1 MIKITNVEEQAEQAK
16 KDAEAKMA
24 DMLEMEE
31 YEPPEDF
38 AVDIWKLTQ
47 FDDKQSVSN
56 DESEIEKMEK
66 EVDSIT
72 AGYPY

>member
-38 AVDIWKLTQ
+38 AVDIWKLT
-47 FDDKQSVSN
+47 
-56 DESEIEKMEK
+56 
-66 EVDSIT
+66 
-72 AGYPY
+72 